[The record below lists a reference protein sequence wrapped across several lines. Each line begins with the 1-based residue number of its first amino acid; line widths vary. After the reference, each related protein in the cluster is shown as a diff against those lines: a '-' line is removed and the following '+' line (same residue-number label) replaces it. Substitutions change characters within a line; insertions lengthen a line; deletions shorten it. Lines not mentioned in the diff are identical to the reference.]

1 MKVAPTLEGGLR
13 LDAEDAEDWEI
24 LRCIAVDAHSRH
36 TDLADSMGG
45 LIGEEAGGDDWREY
59 VVPDLREAFE
69 DELGGVGAAI
79 ESAAHKAEDG
89 PGSLWITPAEAFA
102 WYSALNQARLALE
115 DNFHFGPTDHIDPGP
130 MAEDARDAYLRSKF
144 YVAIQSLLLEYAMK

>member
-24 LRCIAVDAHSRH
+24 LRCIATDAHARE

-45 LIGEEAGGDDWREY
+45 LIGEEVGGEDWREY

-79 ESAAHKAEDG
+79 EIAAHKASDG
-89 PGSLWITPAEAFA
+89 AGPLWITPPEAFA
-102 WYSALNQARLALE
+102 WYSALNQARLSLE
-115 DNFHFGPTDHIDPGP
+115 DLYRFGPTDHLEPGP
-130 MAEDARDAYLRSKF
+130 MAEAARDAYLRSKF